1 MTRLFIFSCLSS
13 VALAQSNASWT
24 LPPPT
29 FGSDGAALWGTGAW
43 PASSVGEP
51 LVPQAADS
59 ELTDLLA
66 QFDPSRIQ
74 NIIQTLTNFGTRHTL
89 STQTDPTRGIGAARD
104 WIAKEM
110 RGFAAASNGSMV
122 VTTPSYIQPV
132 ADRISFPVNL
142 TNIVA
147 TIKGYGEPNRAYV
160 VTGHYDSRRLD
171 IMNYTAD
178 APGSDDNASGV
189 AVVMEMA
196 RICATKQPYATMIF
210 AAVPGEEQDLYGSN
224 FLAQSLKNASVDVEA
239 NLNNDIVGTGS
250 NEPYESINEHTIRL
264 FGAGTNY
271 LTNSSIADVTIS
283 IGGENDTPARNLG
296 RFVQEVNEGAVA
308 VTDMQVALVYRAD
321 RFFRGGDHESFL
333 SAGFPAVRFT
343 EPNEDF
349 RHQHQDPRVQNGTLY
364 GDDIQFV
371 DFNYTARVGRVNLAA
386 MWSIANAPA
395 MPTNVTFDVIVGEP
409 AAADDTPVEDLSN
422 ETQFYWQLQNST
434 ILQGY
439 ELVWRPSSQ
448 QQWTHSYS
456 VGLVDQVR
464 VNLSKDNVVF
474 GLRAVGK
481 NGKKSPAVFP
491 LPDPAEYGPY

>member
-1 MTRLFIFSCLSS
+1 MSRLFWVSCFSCITSI
-13 VALAQSNASWT
+13 ALGDSNASWS
-24 LPPPT
+24 LPQPT
-29 FGSDGAALWGTGAW
+29 FGIDGSPLWNAGAW
-43 PASSVGEP
+43 PPSNVGVP

-59 ELTDLLA
+59 ELTDLLS
-66 QFDPSRIQ
+66 QFNTSRIQ
-74 NIIQTLTNFGTRHTL
+74 NIIETLTNFGTRHTL

-110 RGFAAASNGSMV
+110 RALAAPSNGSMV

-132 ADRISFPVNL
+132 ADRIPFPVNI

-171 IMNYTAD
+171 VMNYTGD

-189 AVVMEMA
+189 AVVLEMA

-210 AAVPGEEQDLYGSN
+210 AAVAGEEQNLYGSN

-250 NEPYESINEHTIRL
+250 NEPYDPVNEHTIRL

-271 LTNSSIADVTIS
+271 LTNTSIADVMIS

-308 VTDMQVALVYRAD
+308 STDMQVALVYRAD

-333 SAGFPAVRFT
+333 SAGVSAVRFT

-349 RHQHQDPRVQNGTLY
+349 RHQHQDPRVQDGTLY
-364 GDDIQFV
+364 GDDMQFV
-371 DFNYTARVGRVNLAA
+371 DYDYTARVGRVNLAA

-395 MPTNVTFDVIVGEP
+395 LPTDVTFDVI
-409 AAADDTPVEDLSN
+409 DLLN
-422 ETQFYWQLQNST
+422 ETQFYWQIQNSSL
-434 ILQGY
+434 LQGY

-448 QQWTHSYS
+448 QQWTHSYY
-456 VGLVDQVR
+456 VGMVDQVT